1 VTGGNFG
8 SWIFLSCHSSQTP
21 DSQRVGWIFLSCHSS
36 QTPDSQHVFPLMS
49 TQLMTNPISTL
60 SKSPL
65 YTNPSIH
72 HTDQRPKL
80 INKDLSPR
88 PTPKSRWSTWIRA
101 FVATG
106 GLLKV
111 DAELEDKGNSMTKAA
126 AGESSTAK
134 VRKSDLCDRAWYQT
148 NPLIVA
154 DNLVPSDSRI
164 TSPFI
169 ISAGDQSLYLWSRR
183 VTKAARI
190 SWARL

>member
-1 VTGGNFG
+1 M
-8 SWIFLSCHSSQTP
+8 
-21 DSQRVGWIFLSCHSS
+21 GWIFLSCHSS

-106 GLLKV
+106 GLLKTRKPWLWLDLDLTQTICLRTTTCELDLGFPQQELATPHV
-111 DAELEDKGNSMTKAA
+111 DPNAITTTPIELHSIRDEPYRNPNSAI
-126 AGESSTAK
+126 
-134 VRKSDLCDRAWYQT
+134 RRAHPPTQQHPSQW
-148 NPLIVA
+148 LMA
-154 DNLVPSDSRI
+154 D
-164 TSPFI
+164 
-169 ISAGDQSLYLWSRR
+169 G
-183 VTKAARI
+183 
-190 SWARL
+190 